1 MRYPQ
6 RPQAVPRPAPV
17 PLPAPLPRPGQ
28 ATAPTMAEYYDELFE
43 LQAIDFVLVELTL
56 YLDTHPNDTAALE
69 QLNETAIRRKQMK
82 EQFEARF
89 GPLTQFQSPAGAPFS
104 WAELPWPW
112 EV

>member
-1 MRYPQ
+1 MPI
-6 RPQAVPRPAPV
+6 PGAV
-17 PLPAPLPRPGQ
+17 PLPAPVPRPGP
-28 ATAPTMAEYYDELFE
+28 ATPPSIADYYEALFE

-56 YLDTHPNDTAALE
+56 YLNTHPNDTAALE
-69 QLNETAIRRKQMK
+69 QFNETTAQRKK
-82 EQFEARF
+82 IKHQFEARF